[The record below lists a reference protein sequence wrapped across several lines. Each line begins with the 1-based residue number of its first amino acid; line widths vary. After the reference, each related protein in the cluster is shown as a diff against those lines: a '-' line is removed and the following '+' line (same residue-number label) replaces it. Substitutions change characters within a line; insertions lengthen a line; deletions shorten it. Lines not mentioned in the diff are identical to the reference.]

1 MRQVQRFSR
10 SSRIATRALCHA
22 AVLVSVVVHIVPA
35 QSKGRPKMS
44 PADSAYAARP
54 LFGVRDAVIAASFVG
69 GTILLFPFD
78 ARMADYLQDEETR
91 ANKFFG
97 NAATGFEVIASPGS
111 YVIGAGMYIIG
122 RVGNYGRLQD
132 LGLHGTEAV
141 VVGDLVT
148 GALKGLA
155 GRSRPFVSND
165 TNPRDF
171 KFGAGITNSDR
182 QSFPSGHTTSAFAAA
197 AAVTAETGRWWP
209 GSTKFIGPLM
219 YGGATMVGLSRM
231 YHNKHWA
238 SDVALGAAIGTFA
251 GQKVAQYNHSHPDDF
266 IDRALLH
273 ISLAPDGNGGA
284 MLGWTAAW

>member
-1 MRQVQRFSR
+1 
-10 SSRIATRALCHA
+10 
-22 AVLVSVVVHIVPA
+22 
-35 QSKGRPKMS
+35 MS

-69 GTILLFPFD
+69 GTIILFPFD
-78 ARMADYLQDEETR
+78 KRMAHYLEDEETQ

-97 NAATGFEVIASPGS
+97 KAATGFEVIASPGA
-111 YVIGAGMYIIG
+111 YIIGGGMYIIG

-141 VVGDLVT
+141 LVGDAVAGLI
-148 GALKGLA
+148 KGLA
-155 GRSRPFVSND
+155 GRARPYVSLD

-171 KFGAGITNSDR
+171 KFGHGFTTTDR
-182 QSFPSGHTTSAFAAA
+182 QSFPSGHTTTAFAAA
-197 AAVTAETGRWWP
+197 AAVTSETGRWWP
-209 GSTKFIGPLM
+209 GSTKYIGPLM

-251 GQKVAQYNHSHPDDF
+251 GQKVAQYNHSHPDNW
-266 IDRALLH
+266 IDRMLLH
-273 ISLAPDGNGGA
+273 VSLAPNGNGGA
-284 MLGWTAAW
+284 AVGYSMGLP

>member
-1 MRQVQRFSR
+1 MPKAHLRYAAAMLVVGAHTAFS
-10 SSRIATRALCHA
+10 
-22 AVLVSVVVHIVPA
+22 
-35 QSKGRPKMS
+35 QSPGRPKMS
-44 PADSAYAARP
+44 PADSAYAAKP
-54 LFGVRDAVIAASFVG
+54 LFGFRDAVIAASFVG
-69 GTILLFPFD
+69 GTIALFPFD
-78 ARMADYLQDEETR
+78 KRMAHYLEDEDQQ

-97 NAATGFEVIASPGS
+97 RAATGFEVMASPGS
-111 YVIGAGMYIIG
+111 YVIGVGMYAIG
-122 RVGNYGRLQD
+122 RIGNYGRLQD

-141 VVGDLVT
+141 IVGDLVT

-155 GRSRPFVSND
+155 GRSRPFVSAD
-165 TNPRDF
+165 SNPHDF
-171 KFGAGITNSDR
+171 KFGQGITKSDR

-209 GSTKFIGPLM
+209 GSTKFIGPVL

-251 GQKVAQYNHSHPDDF
+251 GQKVAQYNHAHPSDWL
-266 IDRALLH
+266 DRLLLH

-284 MLGWTAAW
+284 AMGWSMAVK